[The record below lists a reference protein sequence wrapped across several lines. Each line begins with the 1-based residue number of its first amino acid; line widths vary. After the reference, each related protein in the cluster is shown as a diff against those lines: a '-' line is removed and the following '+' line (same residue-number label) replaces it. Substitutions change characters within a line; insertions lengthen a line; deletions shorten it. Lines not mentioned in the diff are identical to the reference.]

1 MKPMNEYL
9 TELERCCRENDII
22 DRRLYDEYDINQG
35 LRDEKGNGVLTGLTN
50 ISLIKSYEVKNGA
63 KEP

>member
-35 LRDEKGNGVLTGLTN
+35 LLLNLRQDL
-50 ISLIKSYEVKNGA
+50 
-63 KEP
+63 